1 MNTDDL
7 THILYHVLPA
17 MQNGFSIR
25 VQGNYAYFYVDPQ
38 KPYAQE
44 FIAGIEKDLKRRIKW
59 LMDNHTDGLV
69 PQ

>member
-1 MNTDDL
+1 MNTDDM
-7 THILYHVLPA
+7 TQIIHHVLPA

-25 VQGNYAYFYVDPQ
+25 AQGYDAYFYVDPQ

-44 FIAGIEKDLKRRIKW
+44 FIAGIERDLRERIKW
-59 LMDNHTDGLV
+59 LMENHVNRLV

>member
-1 MNTDDL
+1 MNADDMAQV
-7 THILYHVLPA
+7 IYHVLPA

-25 VQGNYAYFYVDPQ
+25 AQGNDAYFYVDPQ

-44 FIAGIEKDLKRRIKW
+44 FIAGIEQDLRGRIKW
-59 LMDNHTDGLV
+59 LMENHVNRLV